1 MYSNLNN
8 NNYYRINHEKAL
20 EYFDTSSFAQI
31 KSLLFC
37 ELAEID
43 TVTVSNNI
51 TILFNSIT
59 KYNNTKDKLEFIIN
73 IAEQYSKNY
82 EDSLSLYLCQKLSK
96 KNFHMVFTLSKDNIT
111 EVAIVLSIG
120 LRKIDKQ
127 RINNK
132 SFIDYDKFIEN
143 IGKYKNMRL
152 DMIPFYKNY
161 NADNFNDEIMID
173 KYDIPNEL
181 LLLIDIFQKV
191 KKLEFKIGD
200 YPREALLG
208 ILLILLNYNWLF
220 PYVFEIE
227 FNLNYIDLH
236 KEIEKKYLKKIQD
249 KIDANTNMNINKKKR
264 NNIKDI
270 QENLLIGIEEYE
282 IKNIENIDLQKYS
295 NIFELII
302 IYTYFIDK
310 FKFLHN
316 LEIKISDSFK
326 KEIENYFN
334 LQKKAVPVPPNP
346 LELFFSINNL
356 NYLKIEFNA
365 LDSNTFENIFSLIQN
380 NSNLKIIS
388 LDLFPNEMKYKNF
401 NSLSNL
407 LKLSEENANDSFLIR
422 KKTIK
427 LNNDYNDNIKEIK
440 KVLLN
445 QIIENFENNMEKLFI
460 LLQTKKN
467 LDELILIFNEPNI
480 LLDNENEDYYLI
492 LLKFIYNIIIMI
504 NKEIILLKKIK
515 IISKYFQFDTNKN
528 NSINQFLNGIN
539 LHEKNKFLINFE
551 LQLQINNMINIS
563 NLISYNFK
571 KVYLGSI
578 DKITLSNF
586 VSFYKNKKFI
596 ENSQIFSLTIEL
608 NESILSYEDCKEIL
622 IELIKSECPKNI
634 HELGVFCKF
643 NINENDLGD
652 LVMNGNRNCIHKYIF
667 KIKGIDNNDKKIYD
681 EIINNKKIYYID
693 REFINNINRYIGLI
707 IKYRFYT
714 NETVKI
720 AKKLIKFLIPNN
732 KKIVDI
738 LFI

>member
-1 MYSNLNN
+1 MYSNLNK
-8 NNYYRINHEKAL
+8 NYYRINHEKSL

-43 TVTVSNNI
+43 TATVSNNI
-51 TILFNSIT
+51 IILFNSIT

-73 IAEQYSKNY
+73 ISEQYSNNY

-96 KNFHMVFTLSKDNIT
+96 KNFHMSFTLSKDNIT

-120 LRKIDKQ
+120 LRKINKQ
-127 RINNK
+127 KIKNK
-132 SFIDYDKFIEN
+132 SFLDYDKFIEN

-161 NADNFNDEIMID
+161 NVVNINDGIMVD

-200 YPREALLG
+200 YSREAILG

-236 KEIEKKYLKKIQD
+236 KEIEKKYLKKIED
-249 KIDANTNMNINKKKR
+249 KIDLSTNINTNKKKK
-264 NNIKDI
+264 NIFKDI
-270 QENLLIGIEEYE
+270 QDNLLIGIEEYE
-282 IKNIENIDLQKYS
+282 IKNIDNINLQKYS
-295 NIFELII
+295 NTFELII

-310 FKFLHN
+310 FKFLNN
-316 LEIKISDSFK
+316 LEIKISDCFK

-334 LQKKAVPVPPNP
+334 SQKKTVPIPPNP

-365 LDSNTFENIFSLIQN
+365 LDSNIFENIFSLIQN

-388 LDLFPNEMKYKNF
+388 LDLFPNEMQYKNF

-407 LKLSEENANDSFLIR
+407 LKLSEENSNDSFLIR

-427 LNNDYNDNIKEIK
+427 LNNNYNDNIKEIK
-440 KVLLN
+440 KFLLN
-445 QIIENFENNMEKLFI
+445 QLIENFENNMEKLFI

-480 LLDNENEDYYLI
+480 LLDDENEDYYLI

-515 IISKYFQFDTNKN
+515 IISKFFRFDNNKN

-539 LHEKNKFLINFE
+539 LHEKNKYLINFE
-551 LQLQINNMINIS
+551 LQLQINNIINIS

-571 KVYLGSI
+571 KIYLGSI
-578 DKITLSNF
+578 DKITLSNL
-586 VSFYKNKKFI
+586 VSFYKNKKYI
-596 ENSQIFSLTIEL
+596 ENSQLFSLIIEL
-608 NESILSYEDCKEIL
+608 NENILSYENCKE
-622 IELIKSECPKNI
+622 ELTELLKSECPKKMY
-634 HELGVFCKF
+634 ELGVFCKF
-643 NINENDLGD
+643 NINKKDLGD
-652 LVMNGNRNCIHKYIF
+652 LVINGNRNSIHKYIF
-667 KIKGIDNNDKKIYD
+667 KIKGMNNGDENDYD
-681 EIINNKKIYYID
+681 EIINNKNIYYID
-693 REFINNINRYIGLI
+693 KEFINAINRYIGLI
-707 IKYRFYT
+707 IKYNFHT
-714 NETVKI
+714 NEKVKI
-720 AKKLIKFLIPNN
+720 AKKIFKFLIPSNR
-732 KKIVDI
+732 KIVDI
-738 LFI
+738 NFI